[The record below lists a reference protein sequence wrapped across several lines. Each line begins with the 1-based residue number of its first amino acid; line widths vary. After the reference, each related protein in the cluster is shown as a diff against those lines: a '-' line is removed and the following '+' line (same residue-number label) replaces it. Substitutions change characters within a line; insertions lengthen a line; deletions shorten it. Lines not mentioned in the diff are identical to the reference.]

1 MRASKTSLPTAAN
14 VVREPRAWTAL
25 LVWSLILC
33 VAFLAL
39 GICVVHFGEPQALV
53 GLEHAMVGQATG
65 AALVFTSMCYP
76 YVLGPIA
83 LLLLLAAWR
92 YPQWRRQ
99 ILFSLAS
106 LLASWL
112 VADLFQHLFHR
123 PRRADWIVK
132 HETSFSYPSSHAAI
146 AFGFFVLWA
155 ELLQRSRLSAP
166 ARIGAS
172 VLLVALALAICWS
185 RLALGA
191 HYLTDLAGGAFLGL
205 AVACVAGAWAV
216 RR

>member
-1 MRASKTSLPTAAN
+1 MLA
-14 VVREPRAWTAL
+14 
-25 LVWSLILC
+25 WSLILC
-33 VAFLAL
+33 VAFVAL
-39 GICVVHFGEPQALV
+39 GIYVVRVGEPHFLVAMEHALV
-53 GLEHAMVGQATG
+53 GQSTG
-65 AALVFTSMCYP
+65 LAIALTSMCYP
-76 YVLGPIA
+76 YVLGPIGLV
-83 LLLLLAAWR
+83 LLVLAWR
-92 YPQWRRQ
+92 FPTWRRP

-123 PRRADWIVK
+123 PRRTDWIVR

-146 AFGFFVLWA
+146 AFGFYVLWA
-155 ELLQRSRLSAP
+155 ALVQQSRLP
-166 ARIGAS
+166 ALARVGVG
-172 VLLVALALAICWS
+172 VLLVALGLAICWS

-191 HYLTDLAGGAFLGL
+191 HYVTDLAGGAFLGL